1 MRVSLRHARRAIF
14 GAALGALFLAIMPGT
29 GQAQTCSGG
38 ICEVC
43 ISPKHQTINTH
54 GGSACNAPNRLIT
67 WVQNGVTGPTGPQGF
82 LGQEGLTGITGPN
95 GPTGPQG
102 PVGPAGMIG
111 NTGPTG
117 PTGPLGPAGE
127 TGQQGLAGAQGPTGP
142 SGPTGVSGPS
152 GTNGISGTQSFLLVG
167 GDLGF
172 AVGAFDFFTFG
183 NEFLLGNST
192 TFPPGQSPL
201 YYGPGNG
208 NDNIIESEAVP
219 IDFATAG
226 TLTIETA
233 IPPGPGQKY
242 VFNLCI
248 NDNCDTP
255 VTCTIDVPTAT
266 ECSDTVDTQDY
277 KQGDTIALQGT
288 ATCCSNPTEVK
299 WSVVM
304 TQTIPQGGDITEK
317 VRANATRPATQ
328 PAGTGKNTVATLSPR

>member
-1 MRVSLRHARRAIF
+1 NASAKVSRGGPRLISGSPGLCKAGQKPFSGTSFQGGTVMRVSLRHARRAIF

-102 PVGPAGMIG
+102 PVGPA
-111 NTGPTG
+111 
-117 PTGPLGPAGE
+117 
-127 TGQQGLAGAQGPTGP
+127 
-142 SGPTGVSGPS
+142 

-255 VTCTIDVPTAT
+255 VTCTIDV
-266 ECSDTVDTQDY
+266 Q
-277 KQGDTIALQGT
+277 
-288 ATCCSNPTEVK
+288 
-299 WSVVM
+299 
-304 TQTIPQGGDITEK
+304 
-317 VRANATRPATQ
+317 
-328 PAGTGKNTVATLSPR
+328 